1 MEQNPNSKRY
11 DLEERTYQFAKDV
24 GLFVKTL
31 PKTVTNQEY
40 SGQVVRSS
48 GSTGANYI
56 EANESLGKKDFLM
69 RIRICRKEAKEAAYW
84 LKLICETNDGRC
96 DVVGLKLFNEAIE
109 LKKIFSAIHEKS
121 K

>member
-1 MEQNPNSKRY
+1 MDPLEKRI
-11 DLEERTYQFAKDV
+11 
-24 GLFVKTL
+24 
-31 PKTVTNQEY
+31 
-40 SGQVVRSS
+40 S
-48 GSTGANYI
+48 
-56 EANESLGKKDFLM
+56 LM

-96 DVVGLKLFNEAIE
+96 DIVGLKLFNEAIE